1 MKICFQ
7 SASKL
12 AGTTWA
18 SARSAR
24 GSRCCPSTSAS
35 TSGGGMMAAAND
47 AGDPGTGLEETC
59 RACVW
64 GCCSSVRE
72 TRVPWWGVA
81 MRGVEAAEVAVLA
94 FVAAVAEAVVVEE
107 EEEEEVDEEV

>member
-1 MKICFQ
+1 
-7 SASKL
+7 
-12 AGTTWA
+12 
-18 SARSAR
+18 
-24 GSRCCPSTSAS
+24 
-35 TSGGGMMAAAND
+35 MMAAAND

-64 GCCSSVRE
+64 GCCSRVRE

-94 FVAAVAEAVVVEE
+94 FVAEAVVVEE
-107 EEEEEVDEEV
+107 EEEEVDDEV